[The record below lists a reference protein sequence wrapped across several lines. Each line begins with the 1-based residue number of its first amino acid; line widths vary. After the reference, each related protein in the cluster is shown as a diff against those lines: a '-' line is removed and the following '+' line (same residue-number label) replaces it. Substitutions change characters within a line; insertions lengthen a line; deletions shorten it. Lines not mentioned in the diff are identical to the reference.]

1 MGHRQTA
8 TSKQRNKRMSP
19 LPEFA
24 TQLMIVVAGV
34 VLTVMTAAFLL
45 LPYSMSAHPGEMP
58 AHQVA
63 GSYHPT

>member
-1 MGHRQTA
+1 
-8 TSKQRNKRMSP
+8 MSP
-19 LPEFA
+19 LPRFA
-24 TQLMIVVAGV
+24 AQLMIVVAGV